1 MTLFFVSLIAIVLMI
16 LLMAVGVLMGKEPLK
31 GTCGGLN
38 RIMGDRDCPVCGG
51 DTTKWETN
59 NPDNQQSDK
68 AVLGRDAMKG
78 HE

>member
-1 MTLFFVSLIAIVLMI
+1 MTTFLVCLVAFSMMM

-51 DTTKWETN
+51 DTTKCETN
-59 NPDNQQSDK
+59 NSDNQQSDK
-68 AVLGRDAMKG
+68 AVLGHDAMKD

>member
-1 MTLFFVSLIAIVLMI
+1 MITFFVSLIAIVLMI

-51 DTTKWETN
+51 DTAKCET
-59 NPDNQQSDK
+59 SK
-68 AVLGRDAMKG
+68 VESGKLGRDVMK
-78 HE
+78 ED

>member
-1 MTLFFVSLIAIVLMI
+1 MITFFVSLIAIVLMI
-16 LLMAVGVLMGKEPLK
+16 LFMAVGVLMGKEPLK

-51 DTTKWETN
+51 DTTKCESTTSN
-59 NPDNQQSDK
+59 NQQSDK

>member
-1 MTLFFVSLIAIVLMI
+1 MTTFLVCLVAFSLMM

-51 DTTKWETN
+51 DTQKCETN
-59 NPDNQQSDK
+59 TTENTSLPIIK
-68 AVLGRDAMKG
+68 DAMKK
-78 HE
+78 E

>member
-1 MTLFFVSLIAIVLMI
+1 MTTFLVCLVAFSMMM

-51 DTTKWETN
+51 DTEKCETTKSTSIEA
-59 NPDNQQSDK
+59 NPLIK
-68 AVLGRDAMKG
+68 DAMKQD
-78 HE
+78 

>member
-1 MTLFFVSLIAIVLMI
+1 MSLFLVCLVAIILMM

-51 DTTKWETN
+51 DTQKCETSKQN
-59 NPDNQQSDK
+59 TNPLIK
-68 AVLGRDAMKG
+68 DAMRDD
-78 HE
+78 

>member
-1 MTLFFVSLIAIVLMI
+1 MTLFVVSLITIITMM

-51 DTTKWETN
+51 DTTKCETTAPKEN
-59 NPDNQQSDK
+59 NE
-68 AVLGRDAMKG
+68 LGRDVMKKS
-78 HE
+78 

>member
-38 RIMGDRDCPVCGG
+38 RFTGDKECPVCGG
-51 DTTKWETN
+51 DTTKCESNSPNDTG
-59 NPDNQQSDK
+59 
-68 AVLGRDAMKG
+68 LGRDVMKG
-78 HE
+78 ND

>member
-1 MTLFFVSLIAIVLMI
+1 MTLFFVSLIAIGLMI

-51 DTTKWETN
+51 DTQKCETSKPSTN
-59 NPDNQQSDK
+59 NP
-68 AVLGRDAMKG
+68 LIRDATKRD
-78 HE
+78 